1 MSCSWGYL
9 MEGLRP
15 LFRYFELSGR
25 TGRAEFWKFC
35 AFVLMAETL
44 AAFLDT
50 GSNNKVPVIT
60 SIIVVVT
67 TIPQWTA
74 TVRRLHDI
82 GKSGWA
88 MLWPIGIAAIGAVV
102 AGMSQQV
109 NEYGEKVQSPIGLL
123 AILLILGS
131 FGYGLYLLTKAGNEY
146 ENQYGDPDNYVPTS
160 FAELTGK
167 SIDSADR
174 PISGPRPAPKVGG
187 MDEAMAQ
194 IERLGQLREK
204 GLLSEEEF
212 AAQKSAILSRV

>member
-1 MSCSWGYL
+1 

-15 LFRYFELSGR
+15 LFRYFDLSGR
-25 TGRAEFWKFC
+25 TGRAEYWKFF
-35 AFVLMAETL
+35 AYVLMAEML
-44 AAFLDT
+44 AAFLET
-50 GSNNKVPVIT
+50 GAEVEVPVFT

-102 AGMSQQV
+102 AGVSQQV
-109 NEYGEKVQSPIGLL
+109 DEYGEKVQSPIGLL
-123 AILLILGS
+123 AIPLLLGS
-131 FGYGLYLLTKAGNEY
+131 FGYWLYLLTKAGDEY
-146 ENQYGDPDNYVPTS
+146 ENQYGDPDNHIPAS
-160 FAELTGK
+160 FAELTGR
-167 SIDSADR
+167 SVDSADR
-174 PISGPRPAPKVGG
+174 PVSSPRPVPKAGG

-194 IERLGQLREK
+194 IERLGLLRDK